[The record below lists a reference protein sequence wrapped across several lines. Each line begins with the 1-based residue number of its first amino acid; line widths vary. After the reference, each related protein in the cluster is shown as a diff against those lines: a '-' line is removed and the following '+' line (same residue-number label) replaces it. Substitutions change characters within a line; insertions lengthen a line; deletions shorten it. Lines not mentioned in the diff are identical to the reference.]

1 MSPANNFNR
10 TTRKYFV
17 YIVIAMLAALIYANR
32 KSFEKV
38 AGGGVADV
46 GACQTLCGAALGGL
60 NKGEYKFY
68 ADGSMEDE
76 AGKFGAGSAGA
87 KQIKALACDGAAGGA
102 AAAAPSAALPRR
114 R

>member
-32 KSFEKV
+32 KSFVKV
-38 AGGGVADV
+38 AGGGADA
-46 GACQTLCGAALGGL
+46 GACETLCGEALQAVPKGAYLFLPDGNVKMDNGVTFTGEDAALAKKQVCSGL
-60 NKGEYKFY
+60 
-68 ADGSMEDE
+68 
-76 AGKFGAGSAGA
+76 
-87 KQIKALACDGAAGGA
+87 AGGA
-102 AAAAPSAALPRR
+102 SAAPATAPVRR